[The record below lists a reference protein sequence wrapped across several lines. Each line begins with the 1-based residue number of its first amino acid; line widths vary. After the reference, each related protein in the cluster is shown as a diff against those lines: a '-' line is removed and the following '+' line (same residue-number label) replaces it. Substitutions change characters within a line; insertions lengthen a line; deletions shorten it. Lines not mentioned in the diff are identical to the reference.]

1 MKRVI
6 IIGAGANKDLGYPDG
21 SELLEIIKNMP
32 LSKTK
37 STEDEPYELL
47 KTALENIKTISMN
60 SIDSYISAL
69 SNEDERNVMKSLI
82 IAIIRY
88 YENDSKIACS
98 WYKYLSPLI
107 FRPIDIGSLDEE
119 KLSIIKKSIE
129 NLSIVTFNYDVSL
142 ERFIYTYLSKVYNV
156 NKKSLEKIFNTICD
170 KIFHVYGSVAGED
183 IFKYISKENEYAFT
197 SDKFHKPSS
206 TPEEDENAFTSRASY
221 KLSPTAY
228 NYISL
233 SLFENYANRRYQN
246 ISSIRGNLECTPE
259 IRDKIPKKSDILYI
273 LGFGFDQDNMD
284 LIDLRNFHWSTACF
298 VTNYEDNKRLKR
310 LIYNALS
317 KKMGQNPMTQANIYQ
332 IPIVSSLEISKALS
346 KDFNL
351 VELPVSEEKICTYL
365 SPYQE
370 LKNK

>member
-1 MKRVI
+1 MERVI
-6 IIGAGANKDLGYPDG
+6 IIGAGASKDLGYPNG
-21 SELLEIIKNMP
+21 SELLEIIKGMP
-32 LSKTK
+32 LNNTK
-37 STEDEPYELL
+37 STEDGPYELL
-47 KTALENIKTISMN
+47 ETALENIKTISIN

-69 SNEDERNVMKSLI
+69 SNKDERNIMKSLI
-82 IAIIRY
+82 IEIIRS
-88 YENDSKIACS
+88 YENDSNIACS

-107 FRPIDIGSLDEE
+107 FRPIDIGSSDNT
-119 KLSIIKKSIE
+119 KLSIIEESIK

-142 ERFIYTYLSKVYNV
+142 ERFIYIYLSKVYKV
-156 NKKSLEKIFNTICD
+156 DEKNLKEIFNTICN

-183 IFKYISKENEYAFT
+183 IFEYISEEDEYAFT
-197 SDKFHKPSS
+197 SGTFLKPSRA
-206 TPEEDENAFTSRASY
+206 AF
-221 KLSPTAY
+221 Y
-228 NYISL
+228 NYISI
-233 SLFENYANRRYQN
+233 SLFQNYTNGRYRN
-246 ISSIRGNLECTPE
+246 ISSIRGNLKCTNK
-259 IRDKIPKKSDILYI
+259 IKDKIPKKSDMLYI

-310 LIYNALS
+310 LIYNTLS
-317 KKMGQNPMTQANIYQ
+317 KKMGQNAMTQTNIYQ

-351 VELPVSEEKICTYL
+351 VELPVLEEKICTYL